1 MRGGAEPTTAYCPT
15 FGHGVAGSL
24 TSRLRTRSGCSPLD
38 GSGHF
43 RYPMRNVF
51 GAERYALDIQFRKRS
66 LRDACSSESAL
77 RRRFGDLAG
86 TLALRLQLL
95 FAAPNLEQVP
105 RTKPIRCHQLDGK
118 RKGQFAV
125 DLKHPHRLVFRPNH
139 DSVPL
144 NQGGG
149 IDRNAVTAIEIIE
162 IIEIIDYH

>member
-1 MRGGAEPTTAYCPT
+1 MRGGAEPATAYCPR
-15 FGHGVAGSL
+15 FGHGVAGPL
-24 TSRLRTRSGCSPLD
+24 TSRHRTRSGCSPLD
-38 GSGHF
+38 GSDHF
-43 RYPMRNVF
+43 RYLRRNVF
-51 GAERYALDIQFRKRS
+51 GAKRDALDIQFRKRS
-66 LRDACSSESAL
+66 LRDECSSEGSL
-77 RRRFGDLAG
+77 KRCFGDLAC

-139 DSVPL
+139 DPVPL
-144 NQGGG
+144 NQEGG

-162 IIEIIDYH
+162 IIDYH